1 MQARDPIPAEFAASL
16 LDLTA
21 SKVLR
26 KIPAFCRQMML
37 WMTPRRGGAA
47 NLGSADHVR
56 PARRLQSFE
65 GERLKIKTM
74 SCFPAGELS
83 QKREE
88 TIKTSRGIRGKTET
102 KRGSKI

>member
-1 MQARDPIPAEFAASL
+1 MQARDPILAELAASL

-56 PARRLQSFE
+56 PARRLQSFD
-65 GERLKIKTM
+65 GETLKTM
-74 SCFPAGELS
+74 SCFLAGELS